1 MSEETENFD
10 DVEIEQ
16 VLSKID
22 FDLKM
27 KEHKDKNII
36 LEYYSPVRNR
46 KSVLNFTVGKTLQS
60 NW

>member
-1 MSEETENFD
+1 MSEEIENFD

-36 LEYYSPVRNR
+36 LEYYSPVRIQN
-46 KSVLNFTVGKTLQS
+46 
-60 NW
+60 